1 MKSRAAKTEAVAAPL
16 ALDRQLCFSLYS
28 AQLAMTKV
36 YRKLLSGLGLTYP
49 QYLVML
55 VLWERDELTVSEIGG
70 RLFLDSPTLTPLL
83 KRLEANGLVTRQRS
97 ASDERQVIVALSP
110 AGRRLQARAKAIPEC
125 VAAAMACSV
134 PRCSAM
140 STSSLV
146 VARGPLVYASF
157 DTPAAFAAS
166 ITLRCCST
174 RRPNSVPEMSSTEST
189 PSSAGAMV
197 SGRA

>member
-1 MKSRAAKTEAVAAPL
+1 MYVMHPGHVSLR
-16 ALDRQLCFSLYS
+16 LDDQLCFGLYS
-28 AQLAMTKV
+28 ASRAVTSL
-36 YRKLLSGLGLTYP
+36 YRVVLEDLDLTYP

-134 PRCSAM
+134 RELDA
-140 STSSLV
+140 
-146 VARGPLVYASF
+146 
-157 DTPAAFAAS
+157 
-166 ITLRCCST
+166 LRSRLT
-174 RRPNSVPEMSSTEST
+174 GLRDVLMQN
-189 PSSAGAMV
+189 AG
-197 SGRA
+197 